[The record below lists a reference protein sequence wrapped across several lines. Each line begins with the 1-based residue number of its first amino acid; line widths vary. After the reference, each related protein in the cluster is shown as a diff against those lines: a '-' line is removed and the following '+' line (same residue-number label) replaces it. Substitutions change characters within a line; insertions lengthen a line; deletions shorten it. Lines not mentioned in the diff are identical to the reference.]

1 MPLKNSQYDALM
13 REYNRRQAEDYRRQ
27 AACIEEIHAR
37 IPAVAECE
45 RQIRALSLEQFAS
58 RVQGDDSGRALYRAK
73 LDDLIHEKEKLL
85 TDAGYP
91 ADYMQMHYTCP
102 DCKDTGYIG
111 QKRCHCFIRAAAALR
126 YDQSGLQQVLE
137 KENFSTFTDQYYDD
151 KVMVPELGMT
161 VRQHMRHIVSQCLA
175 YINQFGEKHDS
186 LLFTGNTGVGKTF
199 LTHCIAKALLDQ
211 GYSVVSFTASQLFSL
226 FSSQISHREDDDLAE
241 LDSDIL
247 DCDLLII
254 DDLGTELGNT
264 FDNAKLF
271 HCINQRLLLQ
281 KSTIISTNLSLEA
294 VTDRYSVRVT
304 SRLFSEYQVLPL
316 FGSDIRKEKARTR
329 DLHRSS

>member
-45 RQIRALSLEQFAS
+45 RQIRALSLEQVAS

-151 KVMVPELGMT
+151 KVMVP
-161 VRQHMRHIVSQCLA
+161 
-175 YINQFGEKHDS
+175 
-186 LLFTGNTGVGKTF
+186 
-199 LTHCIAKALLDQ
+199 
-211 GYSVVSFTASQLFSL
+211 
-226 FSSQISHREDDDLAE
+226 
-241 LDSDIL
+241 
-247 DCDLLII
+247 
-254 DDLGTELGNT
+254 
-264 FDNAKLF
+264 
-271 HCINQRLLLQ
+271 
-281 KSTIISTNLSLEA
+281 
-294 VTDRYSVRVT
+294 
-304 SRLFSEYQVLPL
+304 
-316 FGSDIRKEKARTR
+316 
-329 DLHRSS
+329 